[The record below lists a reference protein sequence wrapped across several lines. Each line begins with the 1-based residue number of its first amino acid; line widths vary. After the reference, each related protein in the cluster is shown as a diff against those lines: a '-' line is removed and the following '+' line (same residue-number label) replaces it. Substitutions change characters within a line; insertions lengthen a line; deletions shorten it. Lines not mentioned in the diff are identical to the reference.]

1 MAKTN
6 YSYEKRQKELAK
18 KKKKDE
24 KKQRKQEKTTVP
36 GHEDETLIPPVTNSS
51 VNNFRPDLS
60 TSHHTLCH
68 GSSPFGFHNEE
79 TP

>member
-24 KKQRKQEKTTVP
+24 KKQRKQEKAAIP
-36 GHEDETLIPPVTNSS
+36 GHEDETLIPPAV
-51 VNNFRPDLS
+51 
-60 TSHHTLCH
+60 
-68 GSSPFGFHNEE
+68 E
-79 TP
+79 